1 MPDFEIKI
9 GDRKYEIKDVPDL
22 ETAQT
27 QLKAFRQQEVYDT
40 QAKDIEASPAWAKPF
55 VAAHDLGR
63 GAIDNLTM
71 GGLSRAGDYFAGDDS
86 VSLSTEAAKKRAG
99 WAGTALD
106 VATAAKYIPTAVPR
120 VVGAVGGGPG
130 IRSLVGATT
139 AGAEGGVI
147 GATDAAMRDKDIG
160 TGGIVGTLGGAV
172 GHKVGEVIGG
182 GVNKVAKWWKGVDD
196 ALPQYNIRDLTKNP
210 NPQQRV
216 NVANTRANDRL
227 DLVKDPE
234 ARQKIIRSEFQDI
247 RTIPGAELK
256 KFSPE
261 QRGLLDKVV
270 KGDPGTNVSMTLGDF
285 LDNKLSALGTAGGG
299 AFLGNPVAGAALA
312 GGQLVAGKSL
322 KNMSAAGTEE
332 AAEAL
337 RRSLYPKTPK
347 FAGPISDEQKAL
359 IGRMMRQGGITL
371 NNSYP

>member
-27 QLKAFRQQEVYDT
+27 QLKAFRQKEVYDT
-40 QAKDIEASPAWAKPF
+40 QAKDIEASHPLTIPF

-63 GAIDNLTM
+63 SALDNLTM

-210 NPQQRV
+210 DPMQRV
-216 NVANTRANDRL
+216 NVANTRAQDKL
-227 DLVKDPE
+227 DLAKSPE
-234 ARQKIIRSEFQDI
+234 ARQSAIRGEFQDV
-247 RTIPGAELK
+247 RTIPGKELN
-256 KFSPE
+256 KFTPE
-261 QRGLLDKVV
+261 QRRLLDNIV
-270 KGDPGTNVSMTLGDF
+270 KGDPGTNAAMKIGDF
-285 LDNKLSALGTAGGG
+285 LDNKLTAIGTTAGGT
-299 AFLGNPVAGAALA
+299 ALGGPIMGAALA
-312 GGQLVAGKSL
+312 GGQLASGKAL
-322 KNMSAAGTEE
+322 KSMSAAGTEE
-332 AAEAL
+332 AADAL
-337 RRSLYPKTPK
+337 RRSLYTKIPK
-347 FAGPISDEQKAL
+347 FVGPISDEQKAL
-359 IGRMMRQGGITL
+359 IGRMFRQGGITL